1 MAKAFKTTQR
11 ELDMDNAIYRK
22 KWGVEL
28 GLELGDTLEQR
39 QQKRKIAGDIF
50 AKREEKKKQL
60 ANKRRREKRTELKKA
75 GLLKTKTK
83 TADEKLEENILRMIS
98 RRGLRADRTMRYAV
112 NAIVGA
118 YHLKKK

>member
-1 MAKAFKTTQR
+1 
-11 ELDMDNAIYRK
+11 MDNAIYRK